1 MNSDLTEAQKELFEW
16 IKNYIKEFQHSP
28 SIRQMMKAMELKSPA
43 PIQSRLK
50 HLQEKGYIS
59 WQEGR
64 ARTLQL
70 ANQLIGN
77 NIPVL
82 GSVAA
87 GGLNESYSDINENLD
102 MSEITQKN
110 GVFALTVNGD
120 SMIDAFIA
128 DGDMVLMEPVKEPS
142 YLKNGTIVSAL
153 VPGSGT
159 TLKYFFRKNNQI
171 ILEPANPNYDPI
183 VLDLNDDASLDE
195 FFTVLK
201 DKDIYPD
208 ILVNNAGF
216 TRDNIFL
223 RMKDDEWSDVLNVHL
238 NAQFKIIKNLIKPML
253 KNKYGRIINLS
264 SAAAAIGNKG
274 QANYVAAKS
283 GVEAMS
289 RTLAREFGQKNI
301 TINCVAPGFIETD
314 MTDSLDEEYKRGIAS
329 QIPLQRF
336 GKADEVAELIKFL
349 TSSEAD
355 YITGQTIHINGGLF
369 M

>member
-1 MNSDLTEAQKELFEW
+1 VSAQKKVLVTGASRG
-16 IKNYIKEFQHSP
+16 IG
-28 SIRQMMKAMELKSPA
+28 KAILKTFANEEHYLVGTATSA
-43 PIQSRLK
+43 EGLK
-50 HLQEKGYIS
+50 TIEEILTSSNSSG
-59 WQEGR
+59 EG
-64 ARTLQL
+64 
-70 ANQLIGN
+70 
-77 NIPVL
+77 
-82 GSVAA
+82 
-87 GGLNESYSDINENLD
+87 
-102 MSEITQKN
+102 
-110 GVFALTVNGD
+110 
-120 SMIDAFIA
+120 
-128 DGDMVLMEPVKEPS
+128 
-142 YLKNGTIVSAL
+142 
-153 VPGSGT
+153 
-159 TLKYFFRKNNQI
+159 
-171 ILEPANPNYDPI
+171 I

-314 MTDSLDEEYKRGIAS
+314 MTDSLDEEYKRSIAS

>member
-1 MNSDLTEAQKELFEW
+1 MAF
-16 IKNYIKEFQHSP
+16 
-28 SIRQMMKAMELKSPA
+28 IRVKKSWKL
-43 PIQSRLK
+43 RLK
-50 HLQEKGYIS
+50 KILQKLKKTKCQLKKVLVTGASRGIGKAILKTFANEEHYLVGTATS
-59 WQEGR
+59 DEGLK
-64 ARTLQL
+64 T
-70 ANQLIGN
+70 I
-77 NIPVL
+77 
-82 GSVAA
+82 
-87 GGLNESYSDINENLD
+87 E
-102 MSEITQKN
+102 EI
-110 GVFALTVNGD
+110 LTSSN
-120 SMIDAFIA
+120 S
-128 DGDMVLMEPVKEPS
+128 
-142 YLKNGTIVSAL
+142 
-153 VPGSGT
+153 SG
-159 TLKYFFRKNNQI
+159 
-171 ILEPANPNYDPI
+171 EGI

-314 MTDSLDEEYKRGIAS
+314 MTDSLDEEYK
-329 QIPLQRF
+329 
-336 GKADEVAELIKFL
+336 EV
-349 TSSEAD
+349 
-355 YITGQTIHINGGLF
+355 
-369 M
+369 

>member
-1 MNSDLTEAQKELFEW
+1 MSAQKKVLVTGASRG
-16 IKNYIKEFQHSP
+16 IG
-28 SIRQMMKAMELKSPA
+28 KAILKTFANEEHYLVGTATSA
-43 PIQSRLK
+43 EGLK
-50 HLQEKGYIS
+50 TIEEILTSSNSSG
-59 WQEGR
+59 EG
-64 ARTLQL
+64 
-70 ANQLIGN
+70 
-77 NIPVL
+77 
-82 GSVAA
+82 
-87 GGLNESYSDINENLD
+87 
-102 MSEITQKN
+102 
-110 GVFALTVNGD
+110 
-120 SMIDAFIA
+120 
-128 DGDMVLMEPVKEPS
+128 
-142 YLKNGTIVSAL
+142 
-153 VPGSGT
+153 
-159 TLKYFFRKNNQI
+159 
-171 ILEPANPNYDPI
+171 I

-314 MTDSLDEEYKRGIAS
+314 MTDSLDEEYKSCLLYTSDA
-329 QIPLQRF
+329 
-336 GKADEVAELIKFL
+336 AD
-349 TSSEAD
+349 D
-355 YITGQTIHINGGLF
+355 
-369 M
+369 

>member
-1 MNSDLTEAQKELFEW
+1 MSAQKKVLVTGASRG
-16 IKNYIKEFQHSP
+16 IG
-28 SIRQMMKAMELKSPA
+28 KAILKTFANEEHYLVGTATSA
-43 PIQSRLK
+43 EGLK
-50 HLQEKGYIS
+50 TIEEILTSSNSSG
-59 WQEGR
+59 EG
-64 ARTLQL
+64 
-70 ANQLIGN
+70 
-77 NIPVL
+77 
-82 GSVAA
+82 
-87 GGLNESYSDINENLD
+87 
-102 MSEITQKN
+102 
-110 GVFALTVNGD
+110 
-120 SMIDAFIA
+120 
-128 DGDMVLMEPVKEPS
+128 
-142 YLKNGTIVSAL
+142 
-153 VPGSGT
+153 
-159 TLKYFFRKNNQI
+159 
-171 ILEPANPNYDPI
+171 I

-301 TINCVAPGFIETD
+301 IMKVAHPKTVFLFIIFLL
-314 MTDSLDEEYKRGIAS
+314 SLLFS
-329 QIPLQRF
+329 S
-336 GKADEVAELIKFL
+336 FL
-349 TSSEAD
+349 FFFFSRK
-355 YITGQTIHINGGLF
+355 IHINKSCNLIRC
-369 M
+369 

>member
-1 MNSDLTEAQKELFEW
+1 MSAQKKVLVTGASRG
-16 IKNYIKEFQHSP
+16 IG
-28 SIRQMMKAMELKSPA
+28 KAILK
-43 PIQSRLK
+43 
-50 HLQEKGYIS
+50 
-59 WQEGR
+59 
-64 ARTLQL
+64 TF
-70 ANQLIGN
+70 ANEEHYLVGTAT
-77 NIPVL
+77 
-82 GSVAA
+82 SA
-87 GGLNESYSDINENLD
+87 GGLKTIE
-102 MSEITQKN
+102 EI
-110 GVFALTVNGD
+110 LTSSN
-120 SMIDAFIA
+120 S
-128 DGDMVLMEPVKEPS
+128 
-142 YLKNGTIVSAL
+142 
-153 VPGSGT
+153 SG
-159 TLKYFFRKNNQI
+159 
-171 ILEPANPNYDPI
+171 EGI

-336 GKADEVAELIKFL
+336 GKAGEVAEVIKFL
-349 TSSEAD
+349 TSTEAD

>member
-1 MNSDLTEAQKELFEW
+1 MSAQKKVLVTGASRGIGKAIIESFAKEG
-16 IKNYIKEFQHSP
+16 NY
-28 SIRQMMKAMELKSPA
+28 
-43 PIQSRLK
+43 
-50 HLQEKGYIS
+50 
-59 WQEGR
+59 
-64 ARTLQL
+64 
-70 ANQLIGN
+70 LIGTATSIEGAKTIDEIISSN
-77 NIPVL
+77 DSS
-82 GSVAA
+82 GA
-87 GGLNESYSDINENLD
+87 GL
-102 MSEITQKN
+102 
-110 GVFALTVNGD
+110 
-120 SMIDAFIA
+120 
-128 DGDMVLMEPVKEPS
+128 
-142 YLKNGTIVSAL
+142 
-153 VPGSGT
+153 
-159 TLKYFFRKNNQI
+159 
-171 ILEPANPNYDPI
+171 
-183 VLDLNDDASLDE
+183 VLDLNDDNSIEE
-195 FFTVLK
+195 FFKILK
-201 DKDIYPD
+201 GKDLYPD

-238 NAQFKIIKNLIKPML
+238 NAQFKIIKNLVKPML

-283 GVEAMS
+283 GIEAMS
-289 RTLAREFGQKNI
+289 RTLAREFGLKNI

-314 MTDSLDEEYKRGIAS
+314 MTDSLDEEYKKGIAS

>member
-1 MNSDLTEAQKELFEW
+1 MSTQKKVLVTGASRG
-16 IKNYIKEFQHSP
+16 IG
-28 SIRQMMKAMELKSPA
+28 KAILK
-43 PIQSRLK
+43 
-50 HLQEKGYIS
+50 
-59 WQEGR
+59 
-64 ARTLQL
+64 TF
-70 ANQLIGN
+70 ANEEHYLVGTAT
-77 NIPVL
+77 
-82 GSVAA
+82 SA
-87 GGLNESYSDINENLD
+87 GGLKTIE
-102 MSEITQKN
+102 EI
-110 GVFALTVNGD
+110 LTSSN
-120 SMIDAFIA
+120 S
-128 DGDMVLMEPVKEPS
+128 
-142 YLKNGTIVSAL
+142 
-153 VPGSGT
+153 SG
-159 TLKYFFRKNNQI
+159 
-171 ILEPANPNYDPI
+171 EGI

-336 GKADEVAELIKFL
+336 GKAGEVAELIKFL
-349 TSSEAD
+349 TSTEAD

>member
-1 MNSDLTEAQKELFEW
+1 MSAQKKVLVTGASRG
-16 IKNYIKEFQHSP
+16 IG
-28 SIRQMMKAMELKSPA
+28 KAILKTFANEEHYLVGTATSA
-43 PIQSRLK
+43 EGLK
-50 HLQEKGYIS
+50 TIEEILTSSNSSG
-59 WQEGR
+59 EG
-64 ARTLQL
+64 
-70 ANQLIGN
+70 
-77 NIPVL
+77 
-82 GSVAA
+82 
-87 GGLNESYSDINENLD
+87 
-102 MSEITQKN
+102 
-110 GVFALTVNGD
+110 
-120 SMIDAFIA
+120 
-128 DGDMVLMEPVKEPS
+128 
-142 YLKNGTIVSAL
+142 
-153 VPGSGT
+153 
-159 TLKYFFRKNNQI
+159 
-171 ILEPANPNYDPI
+171 I

-289 RTLAREFGQKNI
+289 RTLDREFGQKNI

-314 MTDSLDEEYKRGIAS
+314 MTDSLDEEYKRGIVT

>member
-1 MNSDLTEAQKELFEW
+1 MSAQKKVLVTGASRG
-16 IKNYIKEFQHSP
+16 IG
-28 SIRQMMKAMELKSPA
+28 KAILK
-43 PIQSRLK
+43 
-50 HLQEKGYIS
+50 
-59 WQEGR
+59 
-64 ARTLQL
+64 TF
-70 ANQLIGN
+70 ANEEHYLVGTAT
-77 NIPVL
+77 
-82 GSVAA
+82 SA
-87 GGLNESYSDINENLD
+87 GGLKTIE
-102 MSEITQKN
+102 EI
-110 GVFALTVNGD
+110 LTSSN
-120 SMIDAFIA
+120 S
-128 DGDMVLMEPVKEPS
+128 
-142 YLKNGTIVSAL
+142 
-153 VPGSGT
+153 SG
-159 TLKYFFRKNNQI
+159 
-171 ILEPANPNYDPI
+171 EGI

-195 FFTVLK
+195 FFKVLK

-336 GKADEVAELIKFL
+336 GKAGEVAELIKFL
-349 TSSEAD
+349 TSTEAD

>member
-1 MNSDLTEAQKELFEW
+1 MSAQKKVLVTGASRG
-16 IKNYIKEFQHSP
+16 IG
-28 SIRQMMKAMELKSPA
+28 KAILKKFANEEHYLVGTATSA
-43 PIQSRLK
+43 EGLK
-50 HLQEKGYIS
+50 TIEEILTSSNSFG
-59 WQEGR
+59 EG
-64 ARTLQL
+64 
-70 ANQLIGN
+70 
-77 NIPVL
+77 
-82 GSVAA
+82 
-87 GGLNESYSDINENLD
+87 
-102 MSEITQKN
+102 
-110 GVFALTVNGD
+110 
-120 SMIDAFIA
+120 
-128 DGDMVLMEPVKEPS
+128 
-142 YLKNGTIVSAL
+142 
-153 VPGSGT
+153 
-159 TLKYFFRKNNQI
+159 
-171 ILEPANPNYDPI
+171 I

-336 GKADEVAELIKFL
+336 GKAGEVAELIKFL
-349 TSSEAD
+349 TSTEAD

>member
-1 MNSDLTEAQKELFEW
+1 MSAQKKVLVTGASRG
-16 IKNYIKEFQHSP
+16 IG
-28 SIRQMMKAMELKSPA
+28 KAILKKFANEEHYLVGTATSA
-43 PIQSRLK
+43 EGLK
-50 HLQEKGYIS
+50 TIEEILTSSNSSG
-59 WQEGR
+59 EG
-64 ARTLQL
+64 
-70 ANQLIGN
+70 
-77 NIPVL
+77 
-82 GSVAA
+82 
-87 GGLNESYSDINENLD
+87 
-102 MSEITQKN
+102 
-110 GVFALTVNGD
+110 
-120 SMIDAFIA
+120 
-128 DGDMVLMEPVKEPS
+128 
-142 YLKNGTIVSAL
+142 
-153 VPGSGT
+153 
-159 TLKYFFRKNNQI
+159 
-171 ILEPANPNYDPI
+171 I

-336 GKADEVAELIKFL
+336 GKAGEVAELIKFL
-349 TSSEAD
+349 TSTEAD

>member
-1 MNSDLTEAQKELFEW
+1 MSAQKKVLVTGASRG
-16 IKNYIKEFQHSP
+16 IG
-28 SIRQMMKAMELKSPA
+28 KAILK
-43 PIQSRLK
+43 
-50 HLQEKGYIS
+50 
-59 WQEGR
+59 
-64 ARTLQL
+64 TF
-70 ANQLIGN
+70 ANEEHYLVGTAT
-77 NIPVL
+77 
-82 GSVAA
+82 SA
-87 GGLNESYSDINENLD
+87 GGLKTIE
-102 MSEITQKN
+102 EI
-110 GVFALTVNGD
+110 LTSSN
-120 SMIDAFIA
+120 S
-128 DGDMVLMEPVKEPS
+128 
-142 YLKNGTIVSAL
+142 
-153 VPGSGT
+153 SG
-159 TLKYFFRKNNQI
+159 
-171 ILEPANPNYDPI
+171 EGI

-195 FFTVLK
+195 FFKVLK

-208 ILVNNAGF
+208 ILVNKAGF
-216 TRDNIFL
+216 TRDNIFQ

-301 TINCVAPGFIETD
+301 TINSVAPGFIETD
-314 MTDSLDEEYKRGIAS
+314 MTDSLDEEYKRGIVT